1 MKIKITINQL
11 EFEATVYE
19 NEGAAQLLESLP
31 LSFSM
36 SRWGDEYYG
45 SIPTEIYEGDDS
57 RDVLEIGE
65 IAFWP
70 PGNAFCIFFGPTP
83 MSEGS
88 EPRAASDV
96 VPLGMIDGGD
106 GILSLRDLGPSV
118 KASISIID

>member
-1 MKIKITINQL
+1 MRIKISINDL

-19 NEGAAQLLESLP
+19 NEGGVALTSSLP
-31 LSFSM
+31 LEVSM

-45 SIPTEIYEGDDS
+45 SIPTEIYEDDNS
-57 RDVLEIGE
+57 RDLLEIGE

-83 MSEGS
+83 MSEGN

-96 VPLGMIDGGD
+96 VPLGIIDGGD
-106 GILSLRDLGPSV
+106 DLYELKSLGSVIKATIDIL
-118 KASISIID
+118 

>member
-1 MKIKITINQL
+1 MRIKISINDL

-19 NEGAAQLLESLP
+19 NEGGVAFSASLP
-31 LSFSM
+31 LEVSM

-45 SIPTEIYEGDDS
+45 SIPTEINEDDNS
-57 RDVLEIGE
+57 RDILEIGE

-83 MSEGS
+83 MSEGD

-96 VPLGMIDGGD
+96 VPLGIIDGGD
-106 GILSLRDLGPSV
+106 DLSELKSLGGMIKATIDIL
-118 KASISIID
+118 